1 MTLNQR
7 LANVAGR
14 NRERL
19 HRVPRPASPRQVE
32 VREFRGGRFMSIK
45 EVRSMLTRKQI
56 NRLRQLTIEDRSA
69 FDATLRRAVNHY
81 LSARIPNWR
90 AEPDTT
96 APPTAA

>member
-1 MTLNQR
+1 
-7 LANVAGR
+7 
-14 NRERL
+14 
-19 HRVPRPASPRQVE
+19 
-32 VREFRGGRFMSIK
+32 MSIK

-90 AEPDTT
+90 GTRYNRRTT
-96 APPTAA
+96 YGGVTQRLPHCVGHALGGAGR